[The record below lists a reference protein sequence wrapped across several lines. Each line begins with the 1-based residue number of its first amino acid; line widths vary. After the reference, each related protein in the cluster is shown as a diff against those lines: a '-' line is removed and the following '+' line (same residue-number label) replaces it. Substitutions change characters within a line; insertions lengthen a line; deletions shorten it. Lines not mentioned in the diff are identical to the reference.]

1 MHTSGSIDP
10 HLQSVVKA
18 AESGESLQ
26 RIVVVCGST
35 VYVGVPVSTSKFLFK
50 TRDAFAEEVK
60 KEMAPTWKTSRQE
73 KDRLAAERANDLIAA
88 ISPGDQAATPDLL
101 SLSPATVEP
110 PGLTSYEVPA
120 LRIHLRQVDAWW
132 IAPFRDHQAKFRG
145 GGVGVGMEF

>member
-10 HLQSVVKA
+10 HLQSVVEA
-18 AESGESLQ
+18 AESEERLH

-35 VYVGVPVSTSKFLFK
+35 VYVGVPVSTRKFLFQ

-73 KDRLAAERANDLIAA
+73 KDRFAAERSNGFVAA

-101 SLSPATVEP
+101 SLSPATVHP